1 MDPTSP
7 LPLGEGLPD
16 AACYAVRVMDTS
28 DLFSG
33 ELIAFY
39 VIMAVVIP
47 LLFLSGRHDMMFEEK
62 RQIAWSN
69 MARPLGLTY
78 ERGGTLSGAFE
89 GLPMRI
95 FREKGERM
103 GHTMRNASVYVVRVE
118 VPGKLPR
125 DFLAAPR
132 KWTSLSERLGVPNVF
147 KAEESVL
154 DGAYIFQCGVVSA
167 GEKLLREPDVQQ
179 ALRDL
184 VNPES
189 VSFVQGNH
197 VGLAYETPGFV
208 EDADKVRRNLES
220 LARAA
225 NALAKAQERLQLA
238 A

>member
-1 MDPTSP
+1 
-7 LPLGEGLPD
+7 
-16 AACYAVRVMDTS
+16 MDTS

-33 ELIAFY
+33 EYIAFFA
-39 VIMAVVIP
+39 IMAVVIP
-47 LLFLSGRHDMMFEEK
+47 LLFLSSRQGMMFEEK
-62 RQIAWSN
+62 RQVAWSN

-78 ERGGTLSGAFE
+78 ERGGTLSGEFE
-89 GLPMRI
+89 GLPVRI
-95 FREKGERM
+95 FREEGERM
-103 GHTMRNASVYVVRVE
+103 GHTKADASVYVVQVE

-125 DFLAAPR
+125 NFIAAPR
-132 KWTSLSERLGVPNVF
+132 KWTSLLERMGVPNVF
-147 KAEESVL
+147 KAGEPVL

-167 GEKLLREPDVQQ
+167 GEKLLQEPDVQQ

-184 VNPES
+184 VNAES
-189 VSFVQGNH
+189 VSFVQENH

-208 EDADKVRRNLES
+208 EDAGKVRRNLEL

>member
-1 MDPTSP
+1 MD
-7 LPLGEGLPD
+7 
-16 AACYAVRVMDTS
+16 MS

-33 ELIAFY
+33 EVIAFFA
-39 VIMAVVIP
+39 IMAVAIP
-47 LLFLSGRHDMMFEEK
+47 WVFWSARHDMMFEEK
-62 RQIAWSN
+62 RQAAWSN

-89 GLPMRI
+89 GLPVRI
-95 FREKGERM
+95 FRESGGSM
-103 GHTMRNASVYVVRVE
+103 GHTKRNASVYVVRVE

-147 KAEESVL
+147 KAEEPVL
-154 DGAYIFQCGVVSA
+154 DGAYIFQCGVVPA
-167 GEKLLREPDVQQ
+167 GEKLLQEPDVQQ

-189 VSFVQGNH
+189 VSFVQDNH

-208 EDADKVRRNLES
+208 EDAGKVRRHLES

-225 NALAKAQERLQLA
+225 NALAKAQERLQPA

>member
-1 MDPTSP
+1 
-7 LPLGEGLPD
+7 
-16 AACYAVRVMDTS
+16 MDTS

-33 ELIAFY
+33 EYIAFFA
-39 VIMAVVIP
+39 IMAVVIP
-47 LLFLSGRHDMMFEEK
+47 LLFLSSRQGMMFEEK
-62 RQIAWSN
+62 RQVAWSN

-78 ERGGTLSGAFE
+78 ERGGTLSGEFE
-89 GLPMRI
+89 GLPVRI

-103 GHTMRNASVYVVRVE
+103 GHTKADASVYVVRVE

-125 DFLAAPR
+125 HFIAAPR
-132 KWTSLSERLGVPNVF
+132 KWTSLLERMGVPNVF
-147 KAEESVL
+147 KAGEPVL
-154 DGAYIFQCGVVSA
+154 DEAYIFQCGGVSA
-167 GEKLLREPDVQQ
+167 GEKLLQEPDVQQ

-189 VSFVQGNH
+189 VSFVQENH

-208 EDADKVRRNLES
+208 EDAGKVRRHLEV